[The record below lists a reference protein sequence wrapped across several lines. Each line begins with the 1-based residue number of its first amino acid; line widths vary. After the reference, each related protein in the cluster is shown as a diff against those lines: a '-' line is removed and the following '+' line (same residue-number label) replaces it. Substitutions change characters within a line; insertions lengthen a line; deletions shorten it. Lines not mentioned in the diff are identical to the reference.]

1 MTIST
6 RCVGASAKGRQMI
19 GRNSAAETVVI
30 AASRGVARACFVL
43 YVLAF
48 VVLPVGFL
56 GLSFWGVLW
65 FFVAAMIGIGGYVR
79 FSSMRLV
86 VGDEKVTV
94 VNLLTRYS
102 LDTATARIVVN
113 DASAFW
119 ADGELR
125 EGRANMLTLT
135 DASEREVLVG
145 VAPTLGERH
154 RAVIED
160 FNIALA
166 RHRLAS

>member
-1 MTIST
+1 
-6 RCVGASAKGRQMI
+6 MI
-19 GRNSAAETVVI
+19 DRNNAAETVVL
-30 AASRGVARACFVL
+30 ASSRGIARVSLAL
-43 YVLAF
+43 YLVAF
-48 VVLPVGFL
+48 VVVPAFYLPFN
-56 GLSFWGVLW
+56 LSFVVWVA
-65 FFVAAMIGIGGYVR
+65 VAAAIGIGSYVR

-86 VGDEKVTV
+86 VDDEKVTV
-94 VNLLTRYS
+94 VNMLNQHS
-102 LDTATARIVVN
+102 LDTATARIVAN

-135 DASEREVLVG
+135 DASERQVLVG